1 MKKKKKKEMCKRL
14 GKFLDG
20 LERLENKRRME
31 RSTLDMTEKR
41 KKNRCKGKK
50 EMEKKKGRRLEG

>member
-1 MKKKKKKEMCKRL
+1 MCKRL

-20 LERLENKRRME
+20 VERLENKRRRE